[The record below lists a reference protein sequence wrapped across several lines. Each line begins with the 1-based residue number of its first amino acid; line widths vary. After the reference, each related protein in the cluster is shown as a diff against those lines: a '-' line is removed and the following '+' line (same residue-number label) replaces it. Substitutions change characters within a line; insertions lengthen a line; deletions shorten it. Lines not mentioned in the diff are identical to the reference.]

1 MPEIKLGS
9 SKNARNINL
18 GSKEIEEVRLGRVL
32 VWQNNI
38 APQIVLTNPEVGEY
52 GDLNFP
58 IGVTI
63 ATSVNIV
70 FSAQDLDPLDTIVS
84 YAVDGPP
91 LFTPVPTTPITPGNP
106 VSGLTFTIP
115 NTLFLNPGEPTTNNV
130 FTVTV
135 TDQRGKD
142 GIYTVTVI
150 GVSIEPPVVSVQKQ
164 FGSYESIGETLIS
177 KNAIFLITQPQSV
190 ITAGYTAQYSI
201 DGGVNWITGT
211 STSEFRAAKCG
222 QSVTVTVLGRSVKTG
237 QTTAYASSPASS
249 TLSVSAPS
257 AAIPVS
263 FTNCDYSRVEISGNV
278 NGQTC
283 SGTMPGAG
291 STRSLYIK
299 FHTGNGEQ
307 YTGTRFPSLH
317 DQNGVVNSPIDE
329 QARSVRFTPSY
340 IVPSSLSGTN
350 LSYSCQGGDY
360 RQTLT
365 QRPYVNV
372 VPGTEGAKGS
382 TSKVGGL
389 YNFGPDF
396 KYTTLSIQSD
406 FVQISTTPEN
416 DYGVTS
422 YKASFLSLGRTQ
434 TQPYYY
440 GDFRLA
446 NGTSYSIGRTDW
458 YYRYFETYATC
469 RPAGYVEGDYCN
481 GTIFTEQ
488 VADGNCGIT
497 FRKTQVVGKCG
508 YVPPPSA
515 YYTATPYCSVIT
527 RALQLDGFAENGA
540 RLVIQ
545 YDHSFQGSTAIT
557 LGIGKSATV
566 TVRSGIED
574 WSGFSFPGNDP
585 GGTVLASSQVFTSGN
600 GICEGNG
607 AGQIQMVPNP
617 ISS

>member
-9 SKNARNINL
+9 SKNAKNINL

-38 APQIVLTNPEVGEY
+38 APQIVLTTPQVGEY

-63 ATSVNIV
+63 ATSVNII

-84 YAVDGPP
+84 YAVDGPTG
-91 LFTPVPTTPITPGNP
+91 FTPLPTTPITPGNP

-164 FGSYESIGETLIS
+164 FGSYESIGDTLIT

-201 DGGVNWITGT
+201 DGGVNWINGT

-249 TLSVSAPS
+249 TLRIDPPS
-257 AAIPVS
+257 ATIPVS
-263 FTNCDYSRVEISGNV
+263 LSNCDYSTVAISGNTTS
-278 NGQTC
+278 QTC
-283 SGTMPGAG
+283 GGNILGAG
-291 STRSLYIK
+291 STKSLNIK
-299 FHTGNGEQ
+299 LSAGNSEK
-307 YTGTRFPSLH
+307 YTGTGFPTLYS
-317 DQNGVVNSPIDE
+317 QNGVATPPIE
-329 QARSVRFTPSY
+329 ERANSVRFTPNY
-340 IVPSSLSGTN
+340 IVPPSLSGTS
-350 LSYSCQGGDY
+350 LAYSCQGGNY

-365 QRPYVNV
+365 IKPYANV
-372 VPGTEGAKGS
+372 VPGAEGPMGTTA
-382 TSKVGGL
+382 TVNGL

-396 KYTTLSIQSD
+396 KYTTLSIQSSN
-406 FVQISTTPEN
+406 VSISPTGV
-416 DYGVTS
+416 YGDTS
-422 YKASFLSLGRTQ
+422 FNASFLSIGKKQLQ
-434 TQPYYY
+434 AYYY

-446 NGTSYSIGRTDW
+446 NGTSYSMGRTDW
-458 YYRYFETYATC
+458 NYKNFETYDTC
-469 RPAGYVEGDYCN
+469 PSAGTVLGDYCN

-508 YVPPPSA
+508 YVPAPSG
-515 YYTATPYCSVIT
+515 YFTATSYCSGVT
-527 RALQLDGFAENGA
+527 KSMRLDGYVNNGA
-540 RLVIQ
+540 RLVVQ
-545 YDHSFQGSTAIT
+545 YSHSFQQGTNINVSQGS
-557 LGIGKSATV
+557 SATV
-566 TVRSGIED
+566 TIRSGID
-574 WSGFSFPGNDP
+574 SWSGYSAAGNDP
-585 GGTVLASSQVFTSGN
+585 GGTILATSTVFTLGSNIKCQGD
-600 GICEGNG
+600 G
-607 AGQIQMVPNP
+607 AGQTSMIPNP
-617 ISS
+617 IST

>member
-9 SKNARNINL
+9 SKNAKNINL
-18 GSKEIEEVRLGRVL
+18 GSKEIEEVRLGRIL

-38 APQIVLTNPEVGEY
+38 APQIVLTTPQVGEY

-164 FGSYESIGETLIS
+164 FGSYEALNPTSIS

-249 TLSVSAPS
+249 TLSVDAPS
-257 AAIPVS
+257 ATIPVS
-263 FTNCDYSRVEISGNV
+263 LSNCDYSTVAIYGNTTS
-278 NGQTC
+278 QTC
-283 SGTMPGAG
+283 DGDISGAG
-291 STRSLYIK
+291 STRSLNIK
-299 FHTGNGEQ
+299 LSAGNSEK
-307 YTGTRFPSLH
+307 YTGTGFPTLYS
-317 DQNGVVNSPIDE
+317 QNGVATSPIE
-329 QARSVRFTPSY
+329 ERTNSVRFTPSY
-340 IVPSSLSGTN
+340 IVPSSLSGTS
-350 LSYSCQGGDY
+350 LAYSCQGGNY

-365 QRPYVNV
+365 RTPYTNV
-372 VPGTEGAKGS
+372 VPGAAGPMGTTA
-382 TSKVGGL
+382 TVNGL

-396 KYTTLSIQSD
+396 KYTTLSIQSPN
-406 FVQISTTPEN
+406 VSISATGV
-416 DYGVTS
+416 YGDTS
-422 YKASFLSLGRTQ
+422 FNASFFALGKKQ
-434 TQPYYY
+434 LQAYYY

-469 RPAGYVEGDYCN
+469 PTAGTVLQEYCI
-481 GTIFTEQ
+481 GTTFVEQ
-488 VADGNCGIT
+488 VANGTCGIT
-497 FRKTQVVGKCG
+497 TSTSQVVGKCG
-508 YVPPPSA
+508 YVAPPPPPPPPVIPGRIAVFSVPSYSVNKGGAYIRWTDGSA
-515 YYTATPYCSVIT
+515 TYQTLRSTSIGGGDNKTVCVDPSETGFNQGWYGADYYPNIHGVIT
-527 RALQLDGFAENGA
+527 IS
-540 RLVIQ
+540 V
-545 YDHSFQGSTAIT
+545 T
-557 LGIGKSATV
+557 LT
-566 TVRSGIED
+566 TT
-574 WSGFSFPGNDP
+574 PC
-585 GGTVLASSQVFTSGN
+585 Q
-600 GICEGNG
+600 
-607 AGQIQMVPNP
+607 
-617 ISS
+617 

>member
-9 SKNARNINL
+9 SKNAKNINL
-18 GSKEIEEVRLGRVL
+18 GSKEIEEVRLGRIL

-38 APQIVLTNPEVGEY
+38 APQIVLTTPEVGEY

-164 FGSYESIGETLIS
+164 FGSYEALNPTSIS

-257 AAIPVS
+257 ATIPVS
-263 FTNCDYSRVEISGNV
+263 LSNCDYSTVAIYGNTTS
-278 NGQTC
+278 QTC
-283 SGTMPGAG
+283 DGDISGAG
-291 STRSLYIK
+291 STRSLNIK
-299 FHTGNGEQ
+299 LSAGNSEK
-307 YTGTRFPSLH
+307 YTGTGFPTLYS
-317 DQNGVVNSPIDE
+317 QNGVATSPIE
-329 QARSVRFTPSY
+329 ERTNSVRFTPSY
-340 IVPSSLSGTN
+340 IVPSSLSGTS
-350 LSYSCQGGDY
+350 LAYSCQGGNY

-365 QRPYVNV
+365 RTPYTNV
-372 VPGTEGAKGS
+372 VPGAAGPMGTTA
-382 TSKVGGL
+382 TVNGL

-396 KYTTLSIQSD
+396 KYTTLSIQSPN
-406 FVQISTTPEN
+406 VSISPTGV
-416 DYGVTS
+416 YGDTS
-422 YKASFLSLGRTQ
+422 FNASFFALGKKQ
-434 TQPYYY
+434 LQAYYY

-545 YDHSFQGSTAIT
+545 YDHSFQGSIAIT